1 MARIAPAFAGVPTC
15 CMQVGRYS
23 IGGKRVVAAPG
34 CWMVLLII
42 TLGLAADASFGGD
55 ASAAASDPVQE
66 RGLQHAQTGLELV
79 EKAVA
84 STNLVARGT
93 GMRLVMSAQGGKLNS
108 RTSPTDIPVY
118 LVKAPP
124 MARTTPAAVPKGCR
138 CLFVNPDVFNAFI
151 REQSTGDGRLGLN
164 ARYVLTFMLLHE
176 VGHLAKKTTGA
187 EFENGNLSELNIDP
201 SLAKASEEDADE
213 FAADLIKAL
222 MQRKKASD
230 ETLEATA
237 VSMELSKLSWNM
249 QAYRTLDQFG
259 ALAVGKPEVFFDKNL
274 SHPNLHWRVL
284 RMNHL
289 IQGSSDTKMLL
300 DTFEDA
306 RRRGANPEPLYDPSK
321 K

>member
-108 RTSPTDIPVY
+108 RTSQD
-118 LVKAPP
+118 
-124 MARTTPAAVPKGCR
+124 
-138 CLFVNPDVFNAFI
+138 
-151 REQSTGDGRLGLN
+151 S
-164 ARYVLTFMLLHE
+164 
-176 VGHLAKKTTGA
+176 
-187 EFENGNLSELNIDP
+187 EFEIACKKYDTNTEEIYDLLTRID
-201 SLAKASEEDADE
+201 S
-213 FAADLIKAL
+213 
-222 MQRKKASD
+222 
-230 ETLEATA
+230 
-237 VSMELSKLSWNM
+237 
-249 QAYRTLDQFG
+249 
-259 ALAVGKPEVFFDKNL
+259 FFN
-274 SHPNLHWRVL
+274 RIYV
-284 RMNHL
+284 
-289 IQGSSDTKMLL
+289 T
-300 DTFEDA
+300 
-306 RRRGANPEPLYDPSK
+306 
-321 K
+321 